1 MATRAIAKENG
12 GGIVPIPENGPQIYG
27 LIGQAMRE
35 IGAIGKD
42 SVNKQQGFKYRG
54 IDAVYNALNPVMSK
68 LGLFFIPEVLE
79 QTREER
85 ETKNGTNLIY
95 SILKVKFT
103 MYAPDG
109 SNVSAVVIGEGM
121 DSGDKA
127 SNKAMSVAFKYAAFE
142 LFCIPTEEMVD
153 PDAEVHEVKSKAP
166 QKPAQPPQNPATINK
181 VPNVPP
187 VEQKKPEPPK
197 PSNPVLNYLAK
208 ERAALMEA
216 RKVNQAEN
224 VVIWQK
230 QIAALTAAQMIPN
243 KPLSAFTQDEA
254 EQLVAF
260 MYTKFDPTGTELKP
274 DDGETA

>member
-1 MATRAIAKENG
+1 MATKM
-12 GGIVPIPENGPQIYG
+12 IVSEKGEMTPLNNGPQIYG

-68 LGLFFIPEVLE
+68 LGLFFVPDILE

-103 MYAPDG
+103 LYAPDG

-127 SNKAMSVAFKYAAFE
+127 SNKAMSVAMKYAAFE
-142 LFCIPTEEMVD
+142 IFMIPTEEMVD
-153 PDAEVHEVKSKAP
+153 PDAEVHEVKAR
-166 QKPAQPPQNPATINK
+166 KPAEPAKQTEVRKVDAVPQIAQPKAET
-181 VPNVPP
+181 
-187 VEQKKPEPPK
+187 PK
-197 PSNPVLNYLAK
+197 PSNPVLNYLAQ
-208 ERAALMEA
+208 ERAALMKA
-216 RKVNQAEN
+216 REIGQAEN
-224 VVIWQK
+224 NAIWK
-230 QIAALTAAQMIPN
+230 TQISVMTAANLIPN
-243 KPLSAFTQDEA
+243 KPLAEFSKEEA
-254 EQLVAF
+254 EQMVAM
-260 MYTKFDPTGTELKP
+260 MYTRFDPTGTELKA
-274 DDGETA
+274 DEGETS